1 LSERE
6 PTVVVVSAPSG
17 AGKST
22 VLARVLRELGGIR
35 FSVSHTTRLPRGA
48 ERDGVE
54 YHFVERGAFE
64 RLRDEGRL
72 LEWAEVH
79 GNLYGTAVAE
89 IERARAAGVDILLDV
104 DVQGAA
110 QVRRRIPRAVT
121 VFVLPPSYDTLER
134 RLRGRGQDDEATIR
148 RRLAA
153 AGREI
158 DVFEQY
164 DYAIV
169 NEDLD
174 ACVEELKSIVRAAR
188 CRVAV
193 VRERARAI
201 ERTFQ
206 TAKERETA

>member
-1 LSERE
+1 LSDRR

-17 AGKST
+17 AGKT
-22 VLARVLRELGGIR
+22 TILARVLRDLGGIR
-35 FSVSHTTRLPRGA
+35 FSVSHTTRAPRGA

-54 YHFVERGAFE
+54 YHFVDRAAFE
-64 RLRDEGRL
+64 RLRDEGDL

-79 GNLYGTAVAE
+79 GNLYGTGVAE
-89 IERARAAGVDILLDV
+89 IERASAARIDILLDL

-110 QVRRRIPRAVT
+110 QVRRRIPEAVM
-121 VFVLPPSYDTLER
+121 VFILPPSYEVLEH
-134 RLRGRGQDDEATIR
+134 RLRGRGQDDEATIG

-158 DVFEQY
+158 DAFEQY

-169 NEDLD
+169 NDDLD

-193 VRERARAI
+193 VRDRARAI
-201 ERTFQ
+201 ERTFEK
-206 TAKERETA
+206 AKE

>member
-1 LSERE
+1 LSERK
-6 PTVVVVSAPSG
+6 PTVIVVSAPSG
-17 AGKST
+17 AGKTT
-22 VLARVLRELGGIR
+22 VLARVLRDLGGIR
-35 FSVSHTTRLPRGA
+35 FSVSHTTRAPRGA

-54 YHFVERGAFE
+54 YHFVDRPGFE
-64 RLRDEGRL
+64 RLLAEGSL

-79 GNLYGTAVAE
+79 GNLYGTGLSE
-89 IERARAAGVDILLDV
+89 IERARAAGVDILLDL

-110 QVRRRIPRAVT
+110 QVRRRIAEAVT
-121 VFVLPPSYDTLER
+121 VFILPPSYDVLEA
-134 RLRGRGQDDEATIR
+134 RLRGRGQDDEATMR

-158 DVFEQY
+158 DAFENY

-174 ACVEELKSIVRAAR
+174 GSVEELKSIVRAAR

-193 VRERARAI
+193 MTERARAI
-201 ERTFQ
+201 EKTFQ
-206 TAKERETA
+206 KAKEQGDA

>member
-1 LSERE
+1 LSERR
-6 PTVVVVSAPSG
+6 PTVIVVSAPSG
-17 AGKST
+17 AGKTT
-22 VLARVLRELGGIR
+22 VVARVLRDLGGIR
-35 FSVSHTTRLPRGA
+35 FSVSHTTRAPRGA

-54 YHFVERGAFE
+54 YHFVDRPAFE
-64 RLRDEGRL
+64 RLREAGGL

-79 GNLYGTAVAE
+79 GNLYGTGVAE
-89 IERARAAGVDILLDV
+89 VERAGAAGVDILLDL
-104 DVQGAA
+104 DVQGAS
-110 QVRRRIPRAVT
+110 QVRRRIPEAVT
-121 VFVLPPSYDTLER
+121 VFILPPSYEVLEH

-148 RRLAA
+148 RRLAV

-158 DVFEQY
+158 DAFEQY

-174 ACVEELKSIVRAAR
+174 ASVEELKSIVRSAR

-206 TAKERETA
+206 KAKE

>member
-1 LSERE
+1 
-6 PTVVVVSAPSG
+6 VIVVSAPSG
-17 AGKST
+17 AGKTT
-22 VLARVLRELGGIR
+22 VLARVLRDLGGIR
-35 FSVSHTTRLPRGA
+35 FSVSHTTRAPRGA

-54 YHFVERGAFE
+54 YHFVDRPGFE
-64 RLRDEGRL
+64 RLLAEGSL

-79 GNLYGTAVAE
+79 GNLYGTGLSE
-89 IERARAAGVDILLDV
+89 IERARAAGVDILLDL

-110 QVRRRIPRAVT
+110 QVRRRIPDAVT
-121 VFVLPPSYDTLER
+121 VFILPPSYDVLEA
-134 RLRGRGQDDEATIR
+134 RLRGRGQDDEATMR

-158 DVFEQY
+158 DAFENY

-174 ACVEELKSIVRAAR
+174 GSVEELKSIVRAAR

-193 VRERARAI
+193 MTERARAI
-201 ERTFQ
+201 EKTFQ
-206 TAKERETA
+206 KAKEQGDA

>member
-1 LSERE
+1 LSERR
-6 PTVVVVSAPSG
+6 PVVVVVSAPSG

-22 VLARVLRELGGIR
+22 VLARALRELGGIV
-35 FSVSHTTRLPRGA
+35 FSVSHTTRAPRRA

-54 YHFVERGAFE
+54 YHFVNKAEFE
-64 RLRDEGRL
+64 RLRESGGL

-79 GNLYGTAVAE
+79 GNLYGTGMAQ
-89 IERARAAGVDILLDV
+89 IEKASAAGVDILLDV

-110 QVRRRIPRAVT
+110 QVRRRIPEAVT
-121 VFVLPPSYDTLER
+121 VFILPPSYEVLEQ
-134 RLRGRGQDDEATIR
+134 RLRSRGQDDEATIR

-158 DVFEQY
+158 DAFEQY

-169 NEDLD
+169 NDYLD
-174 ACVEELKSIVRAAR
+174 GCVEELKSIVRAAR

-193 VRERARAI
+193 MRDRARAI

-206 TAKERETA
+206 KAKEQETA